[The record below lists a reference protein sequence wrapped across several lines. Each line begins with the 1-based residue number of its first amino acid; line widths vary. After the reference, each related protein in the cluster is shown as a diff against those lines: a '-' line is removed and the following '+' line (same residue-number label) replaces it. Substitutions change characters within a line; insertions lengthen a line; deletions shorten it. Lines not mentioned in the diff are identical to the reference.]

1 MQVFFCIF
9 FSTHASVVI
18 PLLEQLNRRVGELR
32 RDLSESCTPLQM
44 EELDAMASSLWRF
57 TLASITFCAIFTVAI
72 AEQCRRI
79 ANDVR
84 DFSRMCYF
92 ERVRFFDLTS
102 PVKLVLFAAVVAW
115 TWNRNDRASDRH
127 SSASYSH
134 ASDIGSRASLSSSS
148 SSSDLSLAEPLTHGD
163 SGDQTV

>member
-1 MQVFFCIF
+1 MR
-9 FSTHASVVI
+9 FSSISKNRAFAVI
-18 PLLEQLNRRVGELR
+18 PNFEQLNRRVGELR

-79 ANDVR
+79 VNDVR

-134 ASDIGSRASLSSSS
+134 ASEVGSRASLSSSA
-148 SSSDLSLAEPLTHGD
+148 SDLGLVEPLTHGD